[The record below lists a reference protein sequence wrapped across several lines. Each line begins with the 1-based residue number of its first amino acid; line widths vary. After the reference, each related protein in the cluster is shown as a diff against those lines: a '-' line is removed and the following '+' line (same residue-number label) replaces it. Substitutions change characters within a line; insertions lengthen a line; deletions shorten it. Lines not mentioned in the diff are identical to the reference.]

1 MFVFVSAA
9 PLAYAG
15 RPYRP
20 EAVRMPVL
28 FSDLPQAGQPFADV
42 ATAGQPSPE
51 QLRAAKARGLK
62 RIVNLRPHSEP
73 IGFDEAALAAELGL
87 DYINIPVAGAGDI
100 NLDKARALDAAL
112 QNAGGPVLVHC
123 ASSNRVGALLAVRAH
138 ALHGKNLEDALAIG
152 RDGGLRAMEPAVR
165 QLLGG

>member
-1 MFVFVSAA
+1 MLL
-9 PLAYAG
+9 P
-15 RPYRP
+15 
-20 EAVRMPVL
+20 
-28 FSDLPQAGQPFADV
+28 DLPQAGQPFADV

-51 QLRAAKARGLK
+51 QLRAAKAQGLK

-73 IGFDEAALAAELGL
+73 IGFDEAALAAELGI
-87 DYINIPVAGAGDI
+87 DYVNIPVAGPGDI
-100 NLDKARALDAAL
+100 SVDKARELDAAL

-123 ASSNRVGALLAVRAH
+123 ASSNRVGALLAVRAQ
-138 ALHGKNLEDALAIG
+138 ALQGKDVEQALAIG